1 MARRRVGRVYLGQ
14 AQAPVAALPE
24 AAFFFGVETDAAG
37 HMGDVYAG
45 VVQGGGGQLTHAFVC
60 PRGEGV
66 FLAGAA
72 VENPDHA
79 QALGK
84 GAIVDG
90 VGQPG
95 EARDFSFGG
104 FTGFGQ
110 GGDETTLNTGVV
122 T

>member
-1 MARRRVGRVYLGQ
+1 M
-14 AQAPVAALPE
+14 
-24 AAFFFGVETDAAG
+24 
-37 HMGDVYAG
+37 
-45 VVQGGGGQLTHAFVC
+45 
-60 PRGEGV
+60 

-72 VENPDHA
+72 VEDPDHA
-79 QALGK
+79 QALRK

-122 T
+122 IVSWSGPFISACRLFPTSKQ